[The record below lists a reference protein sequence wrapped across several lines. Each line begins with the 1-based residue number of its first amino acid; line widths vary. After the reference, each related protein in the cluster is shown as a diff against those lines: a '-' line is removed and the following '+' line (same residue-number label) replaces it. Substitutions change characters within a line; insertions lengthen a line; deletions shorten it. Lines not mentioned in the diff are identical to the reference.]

1 MAIDEILA
9 EVMEKEIDH
18 QIEQQI
24 EASDI
29 ACELRSFSEKYYFD
43 ESY

>member
-1 MAIDEILA
+1 MAIDELLA
-9 EVMEKEIDH
+9 EVMEKEIDF
-18 QIEQQI
+18 QIEREI

-29 ACELRSFSEKYYFD
+29 ACELREFTERNWFD